1 MTFSTLKFGDLSVS
15 KVYERKLLS
24 SLARAVADSR
34 DFVDIQVGGFLGE
47 QGVRVEVA
55 L

>member
-1 MTFSTLKFGDLSVS
+1 MTFSTWKFGDLSVS

-24 SLARAVADSR
+24 SLARAGADGR
-34 DFVDIQVGGFLGE
+34 DFLDVEGGEYLGE

-55 L
+55 V